1 MKPWRLGS
9 RTLNRGFP
17 LVDAAEFPHT
27 LQSQWGSGMRGGG
40 SRARPPV
47 KRAALGM
54 LYCRHC
60 GPIRAAPSKF
70 IGCGPPLEEPGA
82 NIQIQAEQIIF
93 HLL

>member
-9 RTLNRGFP
+9 RTLSCGFQS
-17 LVDAAEFPHT
+17 VDAAEFPHT
-27 LQSQWGSGMRGGG
+27 LRSRWGVGGSG
-40 SRARPPV
+40 ARPPV